1 MTAVAAAL
9 VTGHGWLLALAA
21 GPLLALALAVP
32 RHRRPGRIGTSVA
45 VSPPARRCF
54 ERESIEATV
63 TVRFPGADDARP
75 AWIDPGYTPSPGV
88 ALADV
93 VSDPERRTVTFRLT
107 ARRWGRWSLGTA
119 DLDLYDEGGAAR
131 RTVRVDLGFAEVFP
145 VAEDASLTPV
155 PVRLPE
161 RLGEHPTT
169 QDGDGVEVVG
179 VRPHVWGERQRRI
192 HWPST
197 TRRGGAVQIS
207 QFAAERA
214 VDTVLLLDAC
224 VDVAD
229 PVTGRST
236 LDDSLRVAAGIA
248 RAYLRGHDRVGVVAA
263 GGGTPR
269 WLRPRSGE
277 AQFLRIVQ
285 SVLDVRS
292 GTSFAAPELDR
303 LPPPAL
309 PRGALVYAI
318 TPLAD
323 ERFLDLLRD
332 LAERG
337 NPVVIVELAIS
348 EPRAEEHDRAER
360 LAQRLWRID
369 RSALRFSLA
378 EHGMPVVTWRAQ
390 PDAGAAGRG
399 GEGEGL
405 LDLALAP
412 LLRTRVHGRT
422 R

>member
-1 MTAVAAAL
+1 VAVTAVAAAL
-9 VTGHGWLLALAA
+9 VTGHAWLLALAA
-21 GPLLALALAVP
+21 GPLMALAPAVP
-32 RHRRPGRIGTSVA
+32 RRARPREIGTTVTAST
-45 VSPPARRCF
+45 RRCF
-54 ERESIEATV
+54 ERETIEV
-63 TVRFPGADDARP
+63 TVGVTVGVSIGVGLAEGEAGRFG
-75 AWIDPGYTPSPGV
+75 WIDAGYHSSPGV
-88 ALADV
+88 ELADLASDADRGT
-93 VSDPERRTVTFRLT
+93 VSFRLT
-107 ARRWGRWSLGTA
+107 TRRWGHWSLGTA
-119 DLDLYDEGGAAR
+119 DLDLYDEGGGAR
-131 RTVRVDLGFAEVFP
+131 RTVRVDLGRAEVFP

-155 PVRLPE
+155 PVRLPD
-161 RLGEHPTT
+161 RLGEHPSAR
-169 QDGDGVEVVG
+169 DGDGVEVVG

-192 HWPST
+192 HWPAT
-197 TRRGGAVQIS
+197 TRRGGAIQLN

-224 VDVAD
+224 GDVTD
-229 PVTGRST
+229 PATGRST
-236 LDDSLRVAAGIA
+236 LDDELRVAAGIA

-277 AQFLRIVQ
+277 GQFLRIVQ

-292 GTSFAAPELDR
+292 DTSFSAPELDR

-309 PRGALVYAI
+309 PRGALVYAV

-323 ERFLDLLRD
+323 DRFLDVLRD

-337 NPVVIVELAIS
+337 NPVVVVELAIG
-348 EPRAEEHDRAER
+348 EPRAEDGDRAEE
-360 LAQRLWRID
+360 LALRLWRID

-378 EHGMPVVTWRAQ
+378 ERGIPVITWR
-390 PDAGAAGRG
+390 PGDDGV
-399 GEGEGL
+399 
-405 LDLALAP
+405 LDIALAP